1 MKTRVIQDEPDDG
14 RSAQVGAPTMTQPTG
29 SRIAWW
35 IRNHRLITFFVLA
48 YVFAWWAWPLY
59 GIGVWPELT
68 FFAFGPS
75 LSAIVVIAVAEGRAG
90 FRDLGVRIIRWR
102 VPWYWYAVA
111 LGLPLALR
119 FLTAVVNAN
128 PGGAPAP
135 HWFGLAWGSFL
146 FTFLVRLV
154 NPLDGPA
161 GEEPGWR
168 GFAVPRLQAGRSPL
182 VTAVV
187 LAALVTGWHL
197 PLVVAGDLGPIGLV
211 STFSIT
217 IVYVWLFN
225 RTGGSVLLTLLFHSA
240 QGAVRI
246 GDLGFTG
253 ADLARQEWMEC
264 VAWSAVAIGVI
275 ALDRS
280 AWRAAPAAAVY
291 RPQPPVVAADATAR
305 YAPEPSRRR
314 P

>member
-1 MKTRVIQDEPDDG
+1 MKTRVMQDGPDDG
-14 RSAQVGAPTMTQPTG
+14 RPAQVGALKMTEPAG
-29 SRIAWW
+29 SGTALW
-35 IRNHRLITFFVLA
+35 IRNHRLITFSVLA
-48 YVFAWWAWPLY
+48 YVFAWWAWPLS
-59 GIGVWPELT
+59 GIGVWSELR

-75 LSAIVVIAVAEGRAG
+75 LSAVVVIAVAEGRAG
-90 FRDLGVRIIRWR
+90 FRDLGARIIRWR

-119 FLTAVVNAN
+119 VLTAVVNAN
-128 PGGAPAP
+128 PADAPAP
-135 HWFGLAWGSFL
+135 DWFRLAWGSFL
-146 FTFLVRLV
+146 LAFLIRLV

-168 GFAVPRLQAGRSPL
+168 GFAVPRLQASRSPL
-182 VTAVV
+182 VAAVV
-187 LAALVTGWHL
+187 LGALVTGWHL
-197 PLVVAGDLGPIGLV
+197 PLVVAGDLGPISLV

-225 RTGGSVLLTLLFHSA
+225 HTGGSVLLTLLFHSA

-253 ADLARQEWMEC
+253 ADLTRQEWMEC
-264 VAWSAVAIGVI
+264 VAWSAVAVGVI

-280 AWRAAPAAAVY
+280 AWRAAPAAAGY
-291 RPQPPVVAADATAR
+291 RGR
-305 YAPEPSRRR
+305 S
-314 P
+314 